1 MLESDIKK
9 IFHQNHIPSF
19 AKFMEKEG
27 LRLYGKEFPIKTS
40 DGEKYIDILLHIQES
55 VYRLSD
61 YMMVLEF
68 KNDKV
73 DYQSAVAQTLR
84 YMDHVQARMYC
95 KTVEG
100 CVVAPDFSHAEIKL
114 ANDYGIKC
122 IQYDH
127 INGTFSKKNQHLD
140 LWIFCLILLF

>member
-1 MLESDIKK
+1 MLESDVKR
-9 IFHQNHIPSF
+9 IFCQSHIPEF
-19 AKFMEKEG
+19 AKFTEKGG
-27 LRLYGKEFPIKTS
+27 LRLYGKEFPIKTG
-40 DGEKYIDILLHIQES
+40 DGEKYIDVLLHIQES
-55 VYRLSD
+55 VYRLSE

-84 YMDHVQARMYC
+84 YIDHVHTRMYC

-100 CVVAPDFSHAEIKL
+100 CVIAPDFSYAEIRL
-114 ANDYGIKC
+114 ANDYGISC

-127 INGTFSKKNQHLD
+127 INGTFSRRN
-140 LWIFCLILLF
+140 

>member
-1 MLESDIKK
+1 VSELLEKDIKS
-9 IFHQNHIPSF
+9 IFCKNHIPNF
-19 AKFMEKEG
+19 ARFMDKDG
-27 LRLYGKEFPIKTS
+27 LRLYSKEFPIKTS

-73 DYQSAVAQTLR
+73 DYQSAVAQILR
-84 YMDHVQARMYC
+84 YIDHVRTRMYC
-95 KTVEG
+95 KTVDG
-100 CVVAPDFSHAEIKL
+100 CVVAPDFSYAEVRL
-114 ANDYGIKC
+114 ANNYGIKC

-127 INGTFSKKNQHLD
+127 INGKFSSRN
-140 LWIFCLILLF
+140 